1 MSDRSGTNALG
12 KVFLFVL
19 LLVAFL
25 AVAATFGWSDHQ
37 LKSAQADLQRV
48 TAERLRAEL
57 EAGKPYM
64 SEVEAVQSRQ
74 EIAQMESAGQTRALM
89 DDLARQAMIDAQAQ
103 QRARAEADLA
113 FRTGIHQALLRLVY
127 VAGVAVI
134 LIVGAPAAYVLFS
147 NVRERTEAATQ
158 QRAAHRPAAAA
169 PRPYPASRP
178 STQPLRPQPVT
189 GQPATGQ
196 PPTGRLP
203 GVPTGQPKR
212 EPMPAVGVQTAY
224 YPAPAVRSIPIVYR
238 PEIIPG
244 GNGHSNGHS
253 NGVYPSTNGA
263 TPNGR
268 GR

>member
-19 LLVAFL
+19 LLVVFL

-57 EAGKPYM
+57 EAEEPYM
-64 SEVEAVQSRQ
+64 PEVKAVQSRQ
-74 EIAQMESAGQTRALM
+74 EIAQMESDGQTRALM
-89 DDLARQAMIDAQAQ
+89 DDLARQTMIDAQAQ
-103 QRARAEADLA
+103 QRAKAEADLA

-147 NVRERTEAATQ
+147 NVRERTEAAAQ
-158 QRAAHRPAAAA
+158 QRAAHRSVAAA

-178 STQPLRPQPVT
+178 LTQPLRPQPV
-189 GQPATGQ
+189 TGQ